1 MRHFSISCSISIF
14 ILVFFCG
21 CGQAESLG
29 DALESTLSGLPL
41 QEWQSAYDQAFPQ
54 GEDFHT
60 LILRLARG
68 EMRLDAETL
77 LRSLSSRFLNALAAS
92 AWRLARLIVPAVF
105 CGVMQ
110 RLRASF
116 AKETL
121 GETLS
126 AACFL
131 LLAGCMAQDLGEH
144 LLLAQDAVARMAD
157 LMQAL
162 FPLLLTLLAAVGGT
176 VGAAFFQPAVVAA
189 GGTMTALVRS
199 VTLPLALAA
208 GVTAI
213 LNHLSPR
220 MKISRLSSL
229 FKTGASWTLGV
240 GFTVF
245 ISVTTLQSLG
255 AAAADGVSLRTAK
268 YAVDHFVP
276 VVGGMFADTM
286 DTLVGA
292 SLLIKN
298 ALGLTGL
305 LLLLSTAAAPMLQ
318 TLAASMLYRAGA
330 ALLEPLSDPRSGAC
344 LQDFSDILMLLF
356 VIQLSV
362 GAMFLLL
369 VAQMLV
375 VGNLTVMLR

>member
-21 CGQAESLG
+21 CGQAESLS

-54 GEDFHT
+54 GEDFRA

-105 CGVMQ
+105 CGVIQ

-131 LLAGCMAQDLGEH
+131 LLAGCLAQDLGQH
-144 LLLAQDAVARMAD
+144 LLLAQNAVARMAD

-176 VGAAFFQPAVVAA
+176 AGAAFFQPAVVAA

-199 VTLPLALAA
+199 VTLPLAA

-229 FKTGASWTLGV
+229 FTTGASWTLGV